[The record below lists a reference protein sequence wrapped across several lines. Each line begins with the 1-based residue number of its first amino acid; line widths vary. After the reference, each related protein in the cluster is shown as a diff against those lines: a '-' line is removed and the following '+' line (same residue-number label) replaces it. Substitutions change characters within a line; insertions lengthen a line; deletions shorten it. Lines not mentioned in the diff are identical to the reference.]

1 MKMHFFHSFHNV
13 WKLITSQPSERQE
26 KKTPTTKRNGYA
38 FITSDHLEFHDRIF
52 EHWHHLY
59 L

>member
-26 KKTPTTKRNGYA
+26 KKRQQQREMAMP
-38 FITSDHLEFHDRIF
+38 L
-52 EHWHHLY
+52 
-59 L
+59 